1 MVKYTHIIWDWNGT
15 LLDDYQFCIKIMNEM
30 LKKRG
35 MPVMTESWFLDN
47 FCFPV
52 KEYYLKLGFNFELEP
67 FDQSGTE
74 FIKIYMDRCSTLKLH
89 EEAIDILE
97 FFKQNEISQS
107 LVSASS
113 QKMLDE
119 ILKYHDIHDYFLKIL
134 GTDNHYANGKEDL
147 TKNWI
152 NELELNYSEILFIG
166 DTIHDK
172 DIADTIGADCVLIAK
187 GHVSKERLAK
197 TGAPVFNGLNEIKNW
212 I

>member
-74 FIKIYMDRCSTLKLH
+74 FIKKYMDRCSTLKLH
-89 EEAIDILE
+89 EQAIDILQ
-97 FFKQNEISQS
+97 FFRNNGIAQS

-134 GTDNHYANGKEDL
+134 GTDNHYANGK
-147 TKNWI
+147 
-152 NELELNYSEILFIG
+152 
-166 DTIHDK
+166 
-172 DIADTIGADCVLIAK
+172 DCLLYT
-187 GHVSKERLAK
+187 SPSPRD
-197 TGAPVFNGLNEIKNW
+197 
-212 I
+212 